1 MEGLG
6 LGARKE
12 GRDGAVFITFKLHTA
27 QHLGTSVQAGT
38 L

>member
-1 MEGLG
+1 MEG

-12 GRDGAVFITFKLHTA
+12 GRDGAAVFITFKLHTA